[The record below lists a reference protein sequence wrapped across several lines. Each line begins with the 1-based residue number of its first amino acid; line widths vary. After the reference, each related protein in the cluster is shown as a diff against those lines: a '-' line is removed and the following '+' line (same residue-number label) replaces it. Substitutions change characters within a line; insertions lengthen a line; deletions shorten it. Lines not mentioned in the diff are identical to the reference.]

1 MSATPSA
8 STTATKTRA
17 CSCGAKVTHT
27 MSGREALERE
37 ACPACGKD
45 VLFTSYARMDIA
57 LSEYCN
63 LTCQMCRRPSETL
76 FMEKEVCKR
85 ALDEAVAVGV
95 EVVSF
100 SGGEPFVHPAIY
112 ELLEHAFSL
121 GVKVQL
127 VTNGTLIKRERLDF
141 LSQLDS
147 MTVSVDGLADTHDH
161 IRQRVGTFKRTE
173 RTLTWLA
180 ETKLCWGT
188 NTVMQKDN
196 AHQLYDLFKHIQ
208 GIGGRRYAYCGFSHV
223 EVVPETAQY
232 QMTREQEALAHAQLV
247 RIERECA
254 ETNTWFNE
262 KTLLLDHFSLYARKD
277 RRYRPAGGCKIPQ
290 KFIGFSDHGF
300 YLCWHQGRNIKSD
313 SLIDALSTDLARDI
327 VREGLE
333 KKCVACNSFNYAW
346 DDEWNAGMLASS
358 LAGESVESGVVA
370 LRIPTRKKS
379 TGAPSGNTIDMH
391 DD

>member
-8 STTATKTRA
+8 STTATRTRA
-17 CSCGAKVTHT
+17 CSCGTKVTHT

-37 ACPACGKD
+37 PCPACGKD

-358 LAGESVESGVVA
+358 LAGESVESGVVP
-370 LRIPTRKKS
+370 LRIPTRKKTAGS
-379 TGAPSGNTIDMH
+379 PSGNTIDMH